1 MALVAQDLE
10 DFIPEIGGNVNGDGD
25 AKRPIEK
32 DLVGIT
38 PGTESPADKR
48 VAKREAAKR
57 FLENKKKKQEEA
69 RKAAETLEKELKDK
83 GLYDKLSQASKDFIS
98 SIINPVSHT
107 GFNGTSVFVTVFG
120 ANPKVGD
127 KVTLQDIFKKT
138 LKGKASFDAVV
149 KRWAEKGIVIE
160 YHEDKDILKST
171 YTIKELTKA

>member
-1 MALVAQDLE
+1 MYNKITEVNMALVQESLID
-10 DFIPEIGGNVNGDGD
+10 IPEIEGNGG
-25 AKRPIEK
+25 ASKREA
-32 DLVGIT
+32 
-38 PGTESPADKR
+38 S
-48 VAKREAAKR
+48 KREAAKR
-57 FLENKKKKQEEA
+57 FAANKKKRQEEA
-69 RKAAETLEKELKDK
+69 RKAAETLEKELKGK
-83 GLYDKLSQASKDFIS
+83 GLYEKLSQASKDFIS

-127 KVTLQDIFKKT
+127 KVTLEDIFKKT

-171 YTIKELTKA
+171 YTIKEFSKA

>member
-1 MALVAQDLE
+1 MALVEQDLE
-10 DFIPEIGGNVNGDGD
+10 GFIPEVEG
-25 AKRPIEK
+25 
-32 DLVGIT
+32 T
-38 PGTESPADKR
+38 PDKR

-69 RKAAETLEKELKDK
+69 RKAAEALEKELKDK

-107 GFNGTSVFVTVFG
+107 GFNGTSIFVTVFG

-127 KVTLQDIFKKT
+127 KVTLEDIFKKT
-138 LKGKASFDAVV
+138 LKGKASFDAIVA

-171 YTIKELTKA
+171 YTIKELPKA

>member
-1 MALVAQDLE
+1 MYNKTTEVNMALVQESLID
-10 DFIPEIGGNVNGDGD
+10 IPEIEGNGGA
-25 AKRPIEK
+25 AK
-32 DLVGIT
+32 
-38 PGTESPADKR
+38 KR
-48 VAKREAAKR
+48 QKQEAAKR
-57 FLENKKKKQEEA
+57 FAENKKKRQEEA

-83 GLYDKLSQASKDFIS
+83 GLYEKLSQASKDFLS

-107 GFNGTSVFVTVFG
+107 GFNGTSVFVVTFG

-127 KVTLQDIFKKT
+127 RVSLEDIFKRT

-171 YTIKELTKA
+171 YTIKELP

>member
-1 MALVAQDLE
+1 MTDGNLKKR
-10 DFIPEIGGNVNGDGD
+10 IPIRYKNELGEL
-25 AKRPIEK
+25 AKDI
-32 DLVGIT
+32 
-38 PGTESPADKR
+38 
-48 VAKREAAKR
+48 
-57 FLENKKKKQEEA
+57 NHM
-69 RKAAETLEKELKDK
+69 AETLEKELKDK

-127 KVTLQDIFKKT
+127 KVTLEDIFKKT

-171 YTIKELTKA
+171 YTIKELSKA

>member
-1 MALVAQDLE
+1 MALIQEDLM
-10 DFIPEIGGNVNGDGD
+10 DIPEIGGNVMGD
-25 AKRPIEK
+25 I
-32 DLVGIT
+32 
-38 PGTESPADKR
+38 PGVEDKR
-48 VAKREAAKR
+48 AAKREAAKR

-83 GLYDKLSQASKDFIS
+83 GLYDKLSQTSKDFIS

-127 KVTLQDIFKKT
+127 KVTLEDIFKKT

-171 YTIKELTKA
+171 YTIKELSKA

>member
-1 MALVAQDLE
+1 MALVEQ
-10 DFIPEIGGNVNGDGD
+10 DFIPEIGGNVNGD
-25 AKRPIEK
+25 
-32 DLVGIT
+32 
-38 PGTESPADKR
+38 DKR
-48 VAKREAAKR
+48 IAKREAAKR

-127 KVTLQDIFKKT
+127 KVTLEDIFKKT

-160 YHEDKDILKST
+160 YREDKDILKST

>member
-1 MALVAQDLE
+1 MALVEQDLE
-10 DFIPEIGGNVNGDGD
+10 DFIPEIGGNVNGG
-25 AKRPIEK
+25 
-32 DLVGIT
+32 
-38 PGTESPADKR
+38 DKR
-48 VAKREAAKR
+48 AAKREAAKR
-57 FLENKKKKQEEA
+57 FAENKKKKQEEA
-69 RKAAETLEKELKDK
+69 RKAAGTLEKELKDK

-127 KVTLQDIFKKT
+127 KVTLEDIFKKT

-171 YTIKELTKA
+171 YTIKELSKA